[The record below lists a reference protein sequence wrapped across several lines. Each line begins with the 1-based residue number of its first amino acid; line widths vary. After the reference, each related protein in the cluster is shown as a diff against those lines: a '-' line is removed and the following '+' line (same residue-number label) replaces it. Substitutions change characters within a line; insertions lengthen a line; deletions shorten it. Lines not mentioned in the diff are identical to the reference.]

1 MAIGNFWPHID
12 GSSVRYH
19 GHSCARSCGRGALP
33 VTPNRPT
40 EGQPQGCAVQ
50 LSLMSNVD

>member
-1 MAIGNFWPHID
+1 
-12 GSSVRYH
+12 
-19 GHSCARSCGRGALP
+19 

-40 EGQPQGCAVQ
+40 EGQPPGCAVQ